1 IQSLVASQGGT
12 VGYQFGEGRDDM
24 NVGGG
29 MGTGAVIDQNDP
41 ENTTIFVGN
50 IESDVTEVEIRRE
63 FNKFGSIPFVKI
75 PPSHNCAFIQYMK
88 RSEAERALMEG
99 QGNIVSMKII
109 MD

>member
-1 IQSLVASQGGT
+1 MNGQLCMGQPMRIRAATSTKRNAEMRGERELAEIESLVASQGGT
-12 VGYQFGEGRDDM
+12 VGYQFGVGRDDM
-24 NVGGG
+24 YSGDK

-75 PPSHNCAFIQYMK
+75 PP
-88 RSEAERALMEG
+88 
-99 QGNIVSMKII
+99 
-109 MD
+109 